1 MAYESLTEQEQYEM
15 WVHYLE
21 LCHYEQQKK
30 NKTAGLTSNNV
41 NPADINLNAAN
52 RPEDATRRSQPDR
65 TGDLTTELSQWLD
78 S

>member
-21 LCHYEQQKK
+21 MCRNEEQEQ

-41 NPADINLNAAN
+41 NPADIAL
-52 RPEDATRRSQPDR
+52 RGPHETETTRRSPPDR
-65 TGDLTTELSQWLD
+65 TGDLTKELSLWLD

>member
-21 LCHYEQQKK
+21 LCHQEEQERKQK
-30 NKTAGLTSNNV
+30 KTAGLTSNNV
-41 NPADINLNAAN
+41 NPADIKL
-52 RPEDATRRSQPDR
+52 DSATTAQRLQPDR
-65 TGDLTTELSQWLD
+65 TIDLTTELSQWLD

>member
-21 LCHYEQQKK
+21 MCRNEEQEK
-30 NKTAGLTSNNV
+30 NKTDGLTSNNV
-41 NPADINLNAAN
+41 NPADIALRETNEA
-52 RPEDATRRSQPDR
+52 ETTRRSLPDR
-65 TGDLTTELSQWLD
+65 TGDLTKELSLWLD